1 MGREQSF
8 GHNAI
13 VQVTDSMSFIYAI
26 IGWRQEETPNSS
38 CRCRRGRAARDHNK
52 RNRARPCTTVQE
64 CDKPFTRIHGKSM
77 TLLEITGIEVF
88 SGAYFPEPQFSL
100 PLFSEPQFE

>member
-1 MGREQSF
+1 MRLLGGGRKK
-8 GHNAI
+8 
-13 VQVTDSMSFIYAI
+13 
-26 IGWRQEETPNSS
+26 RQIHLA
-38 CRCRRGRAARDHNK
+38 GVAAAARHEIITK

-88 SGAYFPEPQFSL
+88 SGAYVPEPQFSL